1 EHHAERNMERLEHEP
16 SEIITELLHPRL
28 MADRRMWVG
37 SAGGWIRGIFR
48 PAAVDLVEMLGLRII
63 GFQVFVRD
71 RPRGRET
78 APVLDLAEVLPA
90 KAEERGAVEL
100 GVAAH
105 PVVGVGMKLPTFSVA
120 PHFFRAFFPHQVG
133 PLPYSIC
140 PPHGPNSRP
149 ALPGNPVSRMGQA
162 MRQRATTCSGPDD
175 DHIEVFSRRH
185 NVLRE
190 TTVTEA

>member
-63 GFQVFVRD
+63 GFEVLVRD

-100 GVAAH
+100 GVTAH
-105 PVVGVGMKLPTFSVA
+105 PVVGVGMELSPLGVSPPFPLV
-120 PHFFRAFFPHQVG
+120 FFPLHIA
-133 PLPYSIC
+133 PLRTPVLLLTRHIAAPPYQE
-140 PPHGPNSRP
+140 
-149 ALPGNPVSRMGQA
+149 NPLA
-162 MRQRATTCSGPDD
+162 
-175 DHIEVFSRRH
+175 
-185 NVLRE
+185 
-190 TTVTEA
+190 